1 MNSKHS
7 ERLGTGSL
15 VAFIFLCAAWF
26 LDFSGLLNGLLRG
39 I

>member
-7 ERLGTGSL
+7 EKLGAGSL
-15 VAFIFLCAAWF
+15 VAFILLCFAWF
-26 LDFSGLLNGLLRG
+26 LNVSGLLSGLLRG

>member
-15 VAFIFLCAAWF
+15 IAFILLCSAWF
-26 LDFSGLLNGLLRG
+26 LDVSGLLSGLLRG